1 MSYVLL
7 LSATI
12 SHVHAMYV
20 QTTRFNTHEAV
31 TEKKNQCQ
39 DELISIKLQMLVMV
53 IDISEIP
60 KTVLEMILMY
70 LLGNR
75 TNALLLL

>member
-12 SHVHAMYV
+12 SHVHVMYV
-20 QTTRFNTHEAV
+20 QTTRFDTHEAV
-31 TEKKNQCQ
+31 TEKNKCQ

-53 IDISEIP
+53 IGISEIP
-60 KTVLEMILMY
+60 TAVLEMI
-70 LLGNR
+70 
-75 TNALLLL
+75 

>member
-7 LSATI
+7 LSATR

-20 QTTRFNTHEAV
+20 QTTRFDTHEAV

-39 DELISIKLQMLVMV
+39 DKLISIKLQMLVMV
-53 IDISEIP
+53 IGISEIP
-60 KTVLEMILMY
+60 TAVLEMI
-70 LLGNR
+70 
-75 TNALLLL
+75 

>member
-20 QTTRFNTHEAV
+20 KTTRFHTHEAV
-31 TEKKNQCQ
+31 TEEKNKCQ

-60 KTVLEMILMY
+60 TAVLEMI
-70 LLGNR
+70 
-75 TNALLLL
+75 

>member
-12 SHVHAMYV
+12 SNVHAMYV
-20 QTTRFNTHEAV
+20 QTTRFDTHEAI
-31 TEKKNQCQ
+31 TEKKNKCQ
-39 DELISIKLQMLVMV
+39 DKLISIQLQMLVMV

-60 KTVLEMILMY
+60 TAVLEMI
-70 LLGNR
+70 
-75 TNALLLL
+75 

>member
-7 LSATI
+7 LSATR

-20 QTTRFNTHEAV
+20 QTTQFEKHEAV

-39 DELISIKLQMLVMV
+39 DELIIFKLQMLVMV
-53 IDISEIP
+53 IGISEIP
-60 KTVLEMILMY
+60 TAVLEMI
-70 LLGNR
+70 
-75 TNALLLL
+75 

>member
-12 SHVHAMYV
+12 SHVHATYV
-20 QTTRFNTHEAV
+20 QITQFDTHEAV

-53 IDISEIP
+53 IGISKIP
-60 KTVLEMILMY
+60 TAVLEMI
-70 LLGNR
+70 
-75 TNALLLL
+75 

>member
-20 QTTRFNTHEAV
+20 QTTRFDTHEAV
-31 TEKKNQCQ
+31 TKKKNQCQ
-39 DELISIKLQMLVMV
+39 DELIIFKLQMLVMV
-53 IDISEIP
+53 IDISKIP
-60 KTVLEMILMY
+60 TAVLEMI
-70 LLGNR
+70 
-75 TNALLLL
+75 

>member
-20 QTTRFNTHEAV
+20 QTTRFDTHEAV

-39 DELISIKLQMLVMV
+39 DESISIKLQMLVMV
-53 IDISEIP
+53 TDISEIP
-60 KTVLEMILMY
+60 TAVLEMI
-70 LLGNR
+70 
-75 TNALLLL
+75 

>member
-7 LSATI
+7 LCATI

-20 QTTRFNTHEAV
+20 ETTRFDTHEAV

-39 DELISIKLQMLVMV
+39 NKLMSIKLQMLVMV
-53 IDISEIP
+53 IGISEIP
-60 KTVLEMILMY
+60 TAVLKMI
-70 LLGNR
+70 
-75 TNALLLL
+75 

>member
-20 QTTRFNTHEAV
+20 QTTRFDTHKAV
-31 TEKKNQCQ
+31 TQKKNKCQ
-39 DELISIKLQMLVMV
+39 DKLISIKLQMLVMV
-53 IDISEIP
+53 IDISKIP
-60 KTVLEMILMY
+60 TAVLEMI
-70 LLGNR
+70 
-75 TNALLLL
+75 

>member
-20 QTTRFNTHEAV
+20 QSTRFDTHEAV
-31 TEKKNQCQ
+31 TDKNNQCQ
-39 DELISIKLQMLVMV
+39 DKLISIKLQMLVMV
-53 IDISEIP
+53 IGISEIR
-60 KTVLEMILMY
+60 TAMLEMI
-70 LLGNR
+70 
-75 TNALLLL
+75 

>member
-20 QTTRFNTHEAV
+20 QTTQFDTHEAV
-31 TEKKNQCQ
+31 TEKKKCQ
-39 DELISIKLQMLVMV
+39 DKRISIKLQMLVMV
-53 IDISEIP
+53 IGISEIP
-60 KTVLEMILMY
+60 TAVLEMI
-70 LLGNR
+70 
-75 TNALLLL
+75 

>member
-20 QTTRFNTHEAV
+20 QTTQLDTDEAV
-31 TEKKNQCQ
+31 TEKKIQCQ

-53 IDISEIP
+53 IGISEIP
-60 KTVLEMILMY
+60 TAVLEMI
-70 LLGNR
+70 
-75 TNALLLL
+75 

>member
-7 LSATI
+7 LRATI

-20 QTTRFNTHEAV
+20 QTTRFDTHEAV

-53 IDISEIP
+53 IGIAEIP
-60 KTVLEMILMY
+60 TAVLEGI
-70 LLGNR
+70 
-75 TNALLLL
+75 

>member
-12 SHVHAMYV
+12 SHVHAIYV
-20 QTTRFNTHEAV
+20 ETTRFDTHEAV
-31 TEKKNQCQ
+31 TENKNKCQ
-39 DELISIKLQMLVMV
+39 DKLISIKLQMLVMV

-60 KTVLEMILMY
+60 TAVLEMI
-70 LLGNR
+70 
-75 TNALLLL
+75 